1 MRNAIKRFYFKDT
14 IFHNNCRINGRIL
27 GVYAAF
33 FNVCLHCNP
42 RRNKHGVSSMGR
54 AACVNNFKLEFP
66 LSNFSIHIHVYVTK

>member
-14 IFHNNCRINGRIL
+14 IFHINCRINGRFF

-33 FNVCLHCNP
+33 LTFVCIVT
-42 RRNKHGVSSMGR
+42 REEIKHGVSSMGR
-54 AACVNNFKLEFP
+54 AVCVNNFKLEFP